1 MTPRLLIST
10 VALCLGISAPTL
22 SFGATARVFNDIIV
36 EGNSRFSDRDILVT
50 AGLRRGEAYGE
61 QDLLE
66 AIEDLEFT
74 GEFDEV
80 RIRSEGDRLIIT
92 VDETPRFE
100 GQLVFGGGFDTDTGF
115 FVGGALQ
122 IEDALGIGARINAEL
137 TLAEEIQTARFA
149 VFDPDALSE
158 TVGLGVRFA
167 YSNVEFD
174 NVLFSYEDIS
184 LSPFVTFDLG
194 RGRELEARIVF
205 SETNLRDVDPSAS
218 AILQSEVGSE
228 NAVALGLT
236 YKFGGVDPSADRF
249 TWGVLLDAE
258 YAFAGDADYIR
269 AQVRGDI
276 FLPIARGFALRS
288 TAEAGHIAGLDDYI
302 VRATD
307 RFVLGGASLRG
318 FERGTVTV
326 RDIDGTVDTNL
337 GGNSFAVIRTDLLVP
352 LFPENPDVG
361 TFVFADI
368 GSVWE
373 LETDTAASGQLFDG
387 FDLRASLGIG
397 ASYDF
402 DFGRLE
408 AYLAAPVEEATGDDD
423 EIFGITFRTNF

>member
-1 MTPRLLIST
+1 MTPRLLVSI
-10 VALCLGISAPTL
+10 VAFCAALSAPTFAL
-22 SFGATARVFNDIIV
+22 SATPRVFNEIIV
-36 EGNSRFSDRDILVT
+36 EGNSRFSDRDILAT
-50 AGLRRGEAYGE
+50 AGLRLGETYGQ

-74 GEFDEV
+74 GEFNEV

-115 FVGGALQ
+115 FVGGTLQ
-122 IEDALGIGARINAEL
+122 IENALGIDARINAEL

-158 TVGLGVRFA
+158 TIGLGIRFS
-167 YSNVEFD
+167 YSNTEFD

-194 RGRELEARIVF
+194 RNRELETRLVF
-205 SETNLRDVDPSAS
+205 FETDLRDVDPSAS

-228 NAVALGLT
+228 SSIALGAT
-236 YKFGGVDPSADRF
+236 YRFGGIDPSAGRF
-249 TWGVLLDAE
+249 TWGLLLDAE

-269 AQVRGDI
+269 AQVRGNF
-276 FLPIARGFALRS
+276 FLPMARGFALRS
-288 TAEAGHIAGLDDYI
+288 TAEFGHISGLNDYV

-326 RDIDGTVDTNL
+326 RDIDGNVDTNL

-352 LFPENPDVG
+352 LFPENEDVG

-368 GSVWE
+368 GSVWD
-373 LETDTAASGQLFDG
+373 LETDTGESGQLFDG
-387 FDLRASLGIG
+387 FDLRASVGIG

-402 DFGRLE
+402 NFGRLE
-408 AYLAAPVEEATGDDD
+408 AYLAAPVEEGVGDDD
-423 EIFGITFRTNF
+423 QIFGIAFRTNF